1 MGNCWVNFIT
11 LGYNIKSTS
20 MKVNI
25 VFFLK
30 EVRPEMELFRDNPLR
45 CVKVKSLN
53 AISKYKPN
61 ARLTFY
67 LIFSYL

>member
-30 EVRPEMELFRDNPLR
+30 EVRPEMELFLDKHIR
-45 CVKVKSLN
+45 CVKSLIV
-53 AISKYKPN
+53 ISKSVK
-61 ARLTFY
+61 
-67 LIFSYL
+67 

>member
-45 CVKVKSLN
+45 CVKSLN